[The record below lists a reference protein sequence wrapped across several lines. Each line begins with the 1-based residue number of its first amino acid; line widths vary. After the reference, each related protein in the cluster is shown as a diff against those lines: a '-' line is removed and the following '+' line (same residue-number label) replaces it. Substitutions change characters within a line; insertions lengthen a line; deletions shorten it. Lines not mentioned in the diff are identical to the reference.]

1 MRVVAL
7 AFALT
12 LFAAG
17 GAVAG
22 CWSNSTHTADAADEK
37 MTTAQAPIQTPV
49 PAEDKSDS

>member
-22 CWSNSTHTADAADEK
+22 CWSNTTQTVDADKDTL
-37 MTTAQAPIQTPV
+37 TTAQAPIQTPV
-49 PAEDKSDS
+49 PAEDNSDS